1 VGALTGRPLV
11 LQVWGTDVE
20 LARRVP
26 WPSRLLL
33 RRARVTI
40 AASEALA
47 AACREPGAPE
57 VRVVPAGI
65 DIPDDVPP
73 PEEPPHVLFAA
84 RLSPE
89 KGILEL
95 LEATR
100 GTPRVL
106 VGDGPLRDRVPDSI
120 GFVPPAQIGAYLQ
133 RAAVVACPS
142 HREGYGVLARQAM
155 AYGRP
160 VVATAVGG
168 LAEAVV
174 EEETGLLVPV
184 GDARALRRAIQ
195 RLLDDR
201 PLRERLGEAGRRRAI
216 DLYGLDAAAER
227 LIGVY
232 RGVLGLG

>member
-1 VGALTGRPLV
+1 
-11 LQVWGTDVE
+11 
-20 LARRVP
+20 
-26 WPSRLLL
+26 
-33 RRARVTI
+33 
-40 AASEALA
+40 
-47 AACREPGAPE
+47 
-57 VRVVPAGI
+57 
-65 DIPDDVPP
+65 
-73 PEEPPHVLFAA
+73 
-84 RLSPE
+84 
-89 KGILEL
+89 
-95 LEATR
+95 
-100 GTPRVL
+100 VL